1 MRIIYWA
8 GIRIEKSGGP
18 SRHVLSLLREF
29 VRRGHRVVLFARS
42 IPDSVCG
49 GLSAIFAVPERI
61 LGIRIP
67 QRCTRQAHRIL
78 GHIVTALFRPDV
90 IYQRDRPFDN
100 VPLELS
106 RVWRIPVVI
115 EVNGWAPRDL
125 GLATG
130 NERLV
135 QKAIAALTLRYQ
147 HAHAIIASSP
157 GLRDLIVASTSVDPE
172 RVFHVNNGVDIDGFR
187 PPVPYKP
194 RVSGDIIVGFVGGLH
209 VNHDVS
215 TILKAISLLRASNYP
230 IELRFVSY
238 YPDISVC
245 QDEAIALGVDSCVR
259 FVTGVQ
265 HDQIPKHLWEM
276 DIALA
281 VFTRSCIEQ
290 TKSIEA
296 AMKLWEYWA
305 SQRPVIATDVPSSY
319 SYIHHLERRYLAVEP
334 EDPQALAQAI
344 KTIVDNPDLATEL
357 ALNGY
362 HYVQK
367 GHSWADRAEQVE
379 SILKNVV
386 SSFHARPLL

>member
-1 MRIIYWA
+1 
-8 GIRIEKSGGP
+8 
-18 SRHVLSLLREF
+18 
-29 VRRGHRVVLFARS
+29 
-42 IPDSVCG
+42 
-49 GLSAIFAVPERI
+49 
-61 LGIRIP
+61 
-67 QRCTRQAHRIL
+67 
-78 GHIVTALFRPDV
+78 
-90 IYQRDRPFDN
+90 
-100 VPLELS
+100 
-106 RVWRIPVVI
+106 
-115 EVNGWAPRDL
+115 
-125 GLATG
+125 
-130 NERLV
+130 
-135 QKAIAALTLRYQ
+135 
-147 HAHAIIASSP
+147 
-157 GLRDLIVASTSVDPE
+157 
-172 RVFHVNNGVDIDGFR
+172 
-187 PPVPYKP
+187 
-194 RVSGDIIVGFVGGLH
+194 
-209 VNHDVS
+209 
-215 TILKAISLLRASNYP
+215 
-230 IELRFVSY
+230 
-238 YPDISVC
+238 
-245 QDEAIALGVDSCVR
+245 
-259 FVTGVQ
+259 
-265 HDQIPKHLWEM
+265 M